1 MKNSNDDNSFVISV
15 YHLNGFCTN
24 SDGNIE
30 DKKFPLPSYTITSNR
45 KTGVN
50 GGVIWIFEWTIVN
63 KF

>member
-30 DKKFPLPSYTITSNR
+30 DKKFPLSSYTVTSNR

-50 GGVIWIFEWTIVN
+50 GV
-63 KF
+63 